1 MPRRKAAIKREVI
14 SDPLFSSEQIAKF
27 INVVM
32 REGKKSTAEKIVY
45 TALNL
50 LTDRL
55 KKEGKGDKGDKG
67 DKGERGGEGEGGD
80 KGRKGAGGGG
90 VVAKGKRTT
99 HHDLNEVLETL
110 KRSLGNVAPTV
121 EVKSRRVGGA
131 TYQVPIEVAQD
142 RGFALAM
149 RWVVNAAKGRSE
161 KTMALRL
168 AAELYDA
175 YLGRGASVKTR
186 DDVHRMAKANQA
198 FAHYRW

>member
-1 MPRRKAAIKREVI
+1 MPRRKAAIKREVLP
-14 SDPLFSSEQIAKF
+14 DPLYGSEEIAKF

-32 REGKKSTAEKIVY
+32 RAGKKSIAERIVY
-45 TALNL
+45 HALNV

-55 KKEGKGDKGDKG
+55 KKEAKEK
-67 DKGERGGEGEGGD
+67 GEGEGG
-80 KGRKGAGGGG
+80 KGGTKTGSTS
-90 VVAKGKRTT
+90 KGKVAFT
-99 HHDLNEVLETL
+99 HSQDDVLECLHKALT
-110 KRSLGNVAPTV
+110 NVAPTV

-131 TYQVPIEVAQD
+131 TYQVPIEVASD
-142 RGFALAM
+142 RGVALAM
-149 RWVVNAAKGRSE
+149 RWVVNAAKSRSE

-168 AAELYDA
+168 AAELHDA

>member
-1 MPRRKAAIKREVI
+1 MPRRKAAIKREVLP
-14 SDPLFSSEQIAKF
+14 DPLYGSDEVAKF

-32 REGKKSTAEKIVY
+32 RAGKKSIAERIVY
-45 TALNL
+45 SALEM

-55 KKEGKGDKGDKG
+55 KKESKSDDESGSGKGGKTGK
-67 DKGERGGEGEGGD
+67 
-80 KGRKGAGGGG
+80 AGSS
-90 VVAKGKRTT
+90 AKAKT
-99 HHDLNEVLETL
+99 HSHAHGEVLDNL
-110 KRSLGNVAPTV
+110 HRALGNVAPTV

-142 RGFALAM
+142 RGIALAM
-149 RWVVNAAKGRSE
+149 RWVVQAAKTRAE

-168 AAELYDA
+168 AAELYEA
-175 YLGRGASVKTR
+175 CLGRGASIKTR

>member
-1 MPRRKAAIKREVI
+1 MPRRKAAIKREVLP
-14 SDPLFSSEQIAKF
+14 DPLYGSEDVAKF

-32 REGKKSTAEKIVY
+32 RAGKKSIAEKIVY
-45 TALNL
+45 NALEM

-55 KKEGKGDKGDKG
+55 KKEKDKGDDDSGKG
-67 DKGERGGEGEGGD
+67 GKGGKSGGS
-80 KGRKGAGGGG
+80 A
-90 VVAKGKRTT
+90 AKGKSHGHT
-99 HHDLNEVLETL
+99 HEEVMETL
-110 KRSLGNVAPTV
+110 RKALGNVAPTV

-131 TYQVPIEVAQD
+131 TYQVPVEVASD
-142 RGFALAM
+142 RGIALAM
-149 RWVVNAAKGRSE
+149 RWVVNAAKSRSE

-168 AAELYDA
+168 AAELYEA